1 MKKWLML
8 ALSLTACTASSEMLT
23 PIQGRPQAPDFI
35 LKDMNGQTHQLAD
48 YRGKVVVVNFWATWC
63 PPCVHEMPSM
73 QKAWEATRKDN
84 VVILAINNG
93 EDLKKVQAF
102 HNKVPLTFPLLLDTN
117 ANIMAEWKARGMPST
132 FVVDPEGRLV
142 YQALGGRDWNH
153 PTILRVLRSLI
164 KKTDTV
170 ASIGLFLAGE

>member
-1 MKKWLML
+1 MKKWLIL
-8 ALSLTACTASSEMLT
+8 VLSLMAGNLVAGQEDLLT

-35 LKDMNGQTHQLAD
+35 LKDVNGHTHQLAD

-63 PPCVHEMPSM
+63 PPCVLEMPSM
-73 QKAWEATRKDN
+73 QKAWEAIRKDN
-84 VVILAINNG
+84 VVMLAINNG
-93 EDLKKVQAF
+93 EDAKRVQAF
-102 HNKVPLTFPLLLDTN
+102 YHKSNVTFPLLLDTN

-153 PTILRVLRSLI
+153 PTILRVLRNLV
-164 KKTDTV
+164 KKPDP
-170 ASIGLFLAGE
+170 SFQLSPS

>member
-1 MKKWLML
+1 MKKWLIL

-35 LKDMNGQTHQLAD
+35 LKDVHGQTHQLAN

-73 QKAWEATRKDN
+73 QKAWEAIRNDN
-84 VVILAINNG
+84 MVILAINNG
-93 EDLKKVQAF
+93 EDLEKVQAF
-102 HNKVPLTFPLLLDTN
+102 RNKMPLTFPLLLDTN

-132 FVVDPEGRLV
+132 FVVDPEGHLV

-153 PTILRVLRSLI
+153 PAILKVLR
-164 KKTDTV
+164 
-170 ASIGLFLAGE
+170 GLFKNTTPNITKS